1 MSEFRKSNNMSMR
14 SHYCGLVTEALVGQA
29 VSLCGWVNRRRDH
42 GGVIF
47 IDLRDREG
55 QCQVVC
61 DPDRADMFKVAE
73 DVRNEFCVQIKGVV
87 RARPDGTTNDN
98 MKSGKIEVLCHELIV
113 LNASVT
119 PPFQIDEEN
128 LSETTRLTH
137 RVLDLRRP
145 YMQHNL
151 MLRYKVAMEV
161 RKYLDENG
169 FVDIET
175 PMLTKSTPEGA
186 RDYLVPSRVHDGQ
199 FFALPQSPQLFKQ
212 LLMVA
217 GYDRYY
223 QITKCFRD
231 EDLRADRQ
239 PEFTQIDIETSFL
252 TEEEIRD
259 MFQGMIKRVFTKTIG
274 VDLGEFPVMTYQ
286 DAMHRY
292 GSDKPDLRVK
302 LQFTEVTDVMGDV
315 DFKVFSGAA
324 NMKGGRVV
332 ALRVPGGSVE
342 GGGISRGEI
351 DAYTEFVKIYGAKG
365 LAYIRVNDLSKGPG
379 QDGPS
384 RWPGL
389 QSPIVKNIHDA
400 ALQAVLERTGAQ
412 NGDLIFFGADKEK
425 IVNDA
430 IGALRIKIG
439 HSEFGKKSG
448 LFEDRWA
455 PLWVVDFPMFEFDE
469 ENQRYTA
476 VHHPFTAPK
485 DGHEDW
491 MVAAPEK
498 CISKGY
504 DMVLNGWEMGGG
516 SVRIHRADVQ
526 QKVFDALKITP
537 EEAQHKF
544 GFLLDALQYG
554 APPHGGLAFG
564 LDRIVTLMTG
574 AESIRDVIAFPKTQ
588 RAQCLLTQAP
598 SPVDEKQLRELHIR
612 LRNPDAV
619 QP

>member
-1 MSEFRKSNNMSMR
+1 MVMR
-14 SHYCGLVTEALVGQA
+14 SHYCGLVTEALLGQT
-29 VSLCGWVNRRRDH
+29 VTLSGWVNRRRDH

-55 QCQVVC
+55 SVQVVC
-61 DPDRADMFKVAE
+61 DPDRAAMFATAE
-73 DVRNEFCVQIKGVV
+73 DVRNEFCVQIKGLV
-87 RARPDGTTNDN
+87 RARPAGTTNDN
-98 MKSGKIEVLCHELIV
+98 LKSGKIEVLCHELNV
-113 LNASVT
+113 LNPSVT

-145 YMQHNL
+145 YMQNNL
-151 MLRYKVAMEV
+151 MLRYRVSMEV
-161 RKYLDENG
+161 RKFLDTHG

-217 GYDRYY
+217 GFDRYY

-239 PEFTQIDIETSFL
+239 PEFTQIDIETSFM
-252 TEEEIRD
+252 EEQDIRD
-259 MFQGMIKRVFTKTIG
+259 LTQEMIKTVFQNTLG

-286 DAMHRY
+286 DAAYRF

-302 LQFTEVTDVMGDV
+302 LEFTELTDVMKDV

-324 NMKGGRVV
+324 TMKNGRVV
-332 ALRVPGGSVE
+332 ALRVPGGARE
-342 GGGISRGEI
+342 TGGLSRGEI
-351 DAYTEFVKIYGAKG
+351 DGYTEFVKIYGAKG
-365 LAYIRVNDLSKGPG
+365 LAYIKVNELAKGR
-379 QDGPS
+379 D
-384 RWPGL
+384 GL

-400 ALQAVLERTGAQ
+400 AIAEILQRTGAQ
-412 NGDLIFFGADKEK
+412 DGDLLFFGADKEK

-439 HSEFGKKSG
+439 HSEFGKKNG

-455 PLWVVDFPMFEFDE
+455 PLWVVDFPMFEHDE
-469 ENQRYTA
+469 ENDRWVA

-485 DGHEDW
+485 DGHEDY
-491 MVAAPEK
+491 MVTAPEK

-537 EEAQHKF
+537 EEAQQKF

-564 LDRIVTLMTG
+564 LDRIVTLMTR

-612 LRNPDAV
+612 LRNVDAV
-619 QP
+619 KAS